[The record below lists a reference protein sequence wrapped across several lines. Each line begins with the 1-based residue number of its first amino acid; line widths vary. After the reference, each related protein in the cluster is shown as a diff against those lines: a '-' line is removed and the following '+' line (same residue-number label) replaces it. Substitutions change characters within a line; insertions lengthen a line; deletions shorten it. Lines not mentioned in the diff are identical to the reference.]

1 MTDNII
7 LRPETDG
14 DHAAIHTLT
23 AEAFAPMPFCDGT
36 EADAIDILRRDGQ
49 LTLSLVAE
57 LDGVI
62 VGQVT
67 FSPAWVEDGD
77 GDWYCL
83 GPISVA
89 KPYQRHGIGSRL
101 SAEGLRRLGET
112 GAAGVILMG
121 NPAVYVPMGYRCDL
135 TLSHGDIARKYI
147 HYQLLHGTAPTGE
160 VTFSGPMQEA

>member
-67 FSPAWVEDGD
+67 FAPALQPTYGVPDRT
-77 GDWYCL
+77 
-83 GPISVA
+83 A
-89 KPYQRHGIGSRL
+89 RRIGSR
-101 SAEGLRRLGET
+101 SSRR
-112 GAAGVILMG
+112 
-121 NPAVYVPMGYRCDL
+121 P
-135 TLSHGDIARKYI
+135 
-147 HYQLLHGTAPTGE
+147 
-160 VTFSGPMQEA
+160 